1 MGGWIQVEWLDG
13 WTYDKKLKTSFI
25 IYMLIFLILGLSFTK
40 IAETLIEGYIADI
53 QTLYLTEEVAK
64 EGDQIIT
71 YFRLNSE
78 GPTEAQK
85 KLVKVLGLY
94 KEFALIINIFIFSI
108 LGFSLYFKDKIKK
121 PIDELKYAK
130 LEIESHSLVKNQVH
144 RDEILYFSN
153 DYNQIID
160 SLKIEKKNIWKE
172 VDEIEKMLSSF
183 EHTIRTPITIIR
195 GYNDMILK
203 YYPEG
208 KMSDKKLEET
218 LLNIGIQ
225 VDRLDEYIKRMS
237 SLKNIKEVELHI
249 KSIETKDLL
258 NNMEKIGEA
267 LSKEKLFKIIDNFQL
282 GYLNLD
288 ENIILEA
295 YENILANGFRHAKNM
310 VEVNLEE
317 DKNYIIIQV
326 QDDGEGFSKEGLK
339 YGTVA
344 FFTENKSNGK
354 NMGLGLNIAKELC
367 EKHMGTI
374 NLSNNT
380 RGGLVVMKIKKFK

>member
-64 EGDQIIT
+64 EGDKIIT

-130 LEIESHSLVKNQVH
+130 LEIESHSLVKDQVH

-237 SLKNIKEVELHI
+237 SLKNIKELELHI

-267 LSKEKLFKIIDNFQL
+267 LSKEKLFKIIDNLQL

-317 DKNYIIIQV
+317 DNNYIIIQV

>member
-1 MGGWIQVEWLDG
+1 MGVWIQVEWLDG

-25 IYMLIFLILGLSFTK
+25 IYMLIFLILGLSCTK
-40 IAETLIEGYIADI
+40 IAEILIEGYIENI
-53 QTLYLTEEVAK
+53 QTLYLIEEVVK
-64 EGDQIIT
+64 KGDKVDT

-78 GPTEAQK
+78 GPTEVQK
-85 KLVKVLGLY
+85 KIVKALGLY
-94 KEFALIINIFIFSI
+94 KEFALTINIFIFSI

-130 LEIESHSLVKNQVH
+130 LELESHSLVKNQVY

-183 EHTIRTPITIIR
+183 EHTVRTPITIIR

-218 LLNIGIQ
+218 LLNIGAQ
-225 VDRLDEYIKRMS
+225 VERLDEYIRRMS
-237 SLKNIKEVELHI
+237 SLKNIKELELHI

-267 LSKEKLFKIIDNFQL
+267 LSKEKLFKIIANLQS

-317 DKNYIIIQV
+317 DNNYIIIQV

-354 NMGLGLNIAKELC
+354 NMGLGLNIAIELC

-380 RGGLVVMKIKKFK
+380 RGGLVVMKIKNFK